1 MIRILVTIG
10 PSSLTENV
18 LKEIDKERVYLFRI
32 NMSHTAIDKI
42 EDAIKTIKNASDTPI
57 CIDSEGAQLRNNYM
71 ENENV
76 LFKSGD
82 NITIHFSEVIGN
94 SKNIS
99 LNHVHGT
106 KQLIAGDKIC
116 IDFKGVVIQVVEVK
130 KGYIIAKVVRGGTV
144 GSNKAVNVNKK
155 INLPAITEKDKI
167 AINIA
172 KKMGVSNFALSF
184 SSSMKDV
191 NDFRKLSGTDMKIIS
206 KIESFRGLMNLDE
219 IIKAS
224 DEILIDRGDL
234 SREVAIEKIPFLQRN
249 IVTHAKSLKKPVY
262 VATNLLESMIS
273 FNEPNR
279 AEVNDIIST
288 LQMGT
293 NGLVLAGETA
303 VGEYP
308 VECVKMIRRL
318 IHQYNQWNPN
328 SKIEDI
334 LNSSC
339 LDAQ

>member
-1 MIRILVTIG
+1 MINILVTLG
-10 PSSLTENV
+10 PGSLTENI
-18 LKEIDKERVYLFRI
+18 LKEIDKEKIYLFRI

-42 EDAIKTIKNASDTPI
+42 EDTIKTIKNFTDTPI

-71 ENENV
+71 EYENV
-76 LFKSGD
+76 LFKSGEK
-82 NITIHFSEVIGN
+82 ITIHFSEVIGN

-99 LNHVHGT
+99 LNHVYGT
-106 KQLIAGDKIC
+106 KQLCVGDQIC
-116 IDFKGVVIQVVEVK
+116 IDFKGVVIQVVEVRNDC
-130 KGYIIAKVVRGGTV
+130 IIAKVITGGPV

-155 INLPAITEKDKI
+155 IDLPAITEKDKI

-191 NDFRKLSGTDMKIIS
+191 NDFRKLSGPNMKIIS
-206 KIESFRGLMNLDE
+206 KIESLKGLMNLDE
-219 IIKAS
+219 VIKAS

-234 SREVAIEKIPFLQRN
+234 SREVEIEKIPFLQRN
-249 IVTHAKSLKKPVY
+249 IVAHAKSLNKPVY

-288 LQMGT
+288 LQMGAD
-293 NGLVLAGETA
+293 GLVLAAETA

-308 VECVKMIRRL
+308 IESVKMIRRL
-318 IHQYNQWNPN
+318 IQQYNRWTPN
-328 SKIEDI
+328 SRIENI
-334 LNSSC
+334 LEKQPS
-339 LDAQ
+339 D